1 MLVADRGLSRIVKV
15 NLANAEKEHYNG
27 NMDFNAGIGA
37 VKASLELGKILS
49 DRLSRP
55 DIDVA
60 DVRAKI
66 HEMLIHMVNA
76 QMALGEAYV
85 ENSELRRQLGERD
98 EHRRLAEDMEFT
110 IDGAFYVRKSDVNKG
125 LIPYCPMCWKD
136 NDKAV
141 PMQGLGRPGSF
152 RCNIHKVVFKTQQC
166 LTEEARDVREQ
177 AARSRHG
184 EDVSFWGR

>member
-1 MLVADRGLSRIVKV
+1 VR
-15 NLANAEKEHYNG
+15 KEHYKG
-27 NMDFNAGIGA
+27 NMDFIAGIGA
-37 VKASLELGKILS
+37 VKASLELGRILS
-49 DRLSRP
+49 DRLNRP
-55 DIDVA
+55 DIEVA
-60 DVRAKI
+60 DVRSKI

-85 ENSELRRQLGERD
+85 ENSELRRQLDERD
-98 EHRRLAEDMEFT
+98 EHRRLAEDMEFS
-110 IDGAFYVRKSDVNKG
+110 IDGAFYVRKSDANKG

-166 LTEEARDVREQ
+166 LTEQAREVREQ
-177 AARSRHG
+177 AARSRHS
-184 EDVSFWGR
+184 EDGSFWGR